1 MALPFRCIIMQLWIY
16 QAELYLAVRSI
27 YDSLIL
33 GQKLGGGIL
42 DSRYKLLQD
51 RILTVCLPGIKQT
64 KVSLCIIALKGE
76 RDNFSLRY
84 SRVPLQNRII
94 GKGVYVRL
102 CPDQIITLSTD
113 SV

>member
-33 GQKLGGGIL
+33 SEKLGGGIL
-42 DSRYKLLQD
+42 DSRNKLLQD
-51 RILTVCLPGIKQT
+51 RILTVCLHGIKQT

-76 RDNFSLRY
+76 RDNCIKALKYARGGLCRF
-84 SRVPLQNRII
+84 QT
-94 GKGVYVRL
+94 GVF
-102 CPDQIITLSTD
+102 
-113 SV
+113 